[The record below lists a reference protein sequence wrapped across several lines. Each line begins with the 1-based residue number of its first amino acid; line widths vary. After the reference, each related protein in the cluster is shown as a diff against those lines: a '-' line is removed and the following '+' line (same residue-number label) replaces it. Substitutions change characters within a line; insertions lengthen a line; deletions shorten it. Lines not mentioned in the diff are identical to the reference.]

1 MQLHE
6 NKTGVN
12 GVQKLM
18 LMQWRNL
25 RTSLYQTQLT
35 LILITCLEL
44 ESVNTETELHWNKS
58 SVMAWR
64 IHPLSLRVTATEP
77 F

>member
-1 MQLHE
+1 MQLHQ

-18 LMQWRNL
+18 LMEWRSL

-35 LILITCLEL
+35 VISITFLEL
-44 ESVNTETELHWNKS
+44 EIGKH
-58 SVMAWR
+58 
-64 IHPLSLRVTATEP
+64 
-77 F
+77 